1 MTEDSSKTLVAPIT
15 NGTSEDKLPLLTSSL
30 SQDDSWL
37 LNSNHLN
44 RSMSGP
50 DCLGRIRDPQSP
62 EFDRASMT
70 STDICT
76 MSEQHEEVVFRR
88 PRRGSTTIKRRP
100 GKRLSRS
107 KVKRRCS
114 INGHFYDRETSFFTP
129 PHGSQMSVWVT
140 SLVNTVEV
148 INLILEKYK
157 VESDPQNFAL
167 FVVRDNGGKLI
178 QVVFCFHNNTRN
190 FRTET
195 A

>member
-1 MTEDSSKTLVAPIT
+1 MPPLT
-15 NGTSEDKLPLLTSSL
+15 NGDDKQPLLTPMSSR
-30 SQDDSWL
+30 DDDWL

-50 DCLGRIRDPQSP
+50 DCLGRVRDPQSP

-70 STDICT
+70 SSVDMCT
-76 MSEQHEEVVFRR
+76 MSEQQEEVVYRR
-88 PRRGSTTIKRRP
+88 PHKGSTAIKRRP
-100 GKRLSRS
+100 GKRLSRT

-129 PHGSQMSVWVT
+129 PHGSLMSVWVT
-140 SLVNTVEV
+140 SLVNTAEV

-167 FVVRDNGGKLI
+167 FVVRDNGGEVANHL
-178 QVVFCFHNNTRN
+178 
-190 FRTET
+190 
-195 A
+195 